1 MNDTMKSSVFV
12 PAHITGF
19 FTIEDHYIDLKK
31 GSLGAGFLINKGV
44 KTTIEYCNHLE
55 INISQGNDLIIKE
68 ILKIFEVK
76 SPLRITQDIQLPIGA
91 GFGTSAASA
100 LSLSLALN
108 EFLNLGYSIET
119 CGQIAHKV
127 EISLGGGLGDV
138 IAQTGKGLVLRTL
151 PGAPGIGEIKSFNE
165 DVYVACKSFGD
176 ISTNNII
183 TNPNYK
189 KIISENGKDYVDLFR
204 KDSSL
209 DNFLK
214 FSYEFSKKTNLITNE
229 VKSTIDYIDS
239 SCDILGS
246 SMAMLGNTLFTFSK
260 NKEDLEKLK
269 IDWTY
274 VGKFNNKGIIYD

>member
-1 MNDTMKSSVFV
+1 M
-12 PAHITGF
+12 TGVQ
-19 FTIEDHYIDLKK
+19 TC
-31 GSLGAGFLINKGV
+31 A
-44 KTTIEYCNHLE
+44 
-55 INISQGNDLIIKE
+55 
-68 ILKIFEVK
+68 
-76 SPLRITQDIQLPIGA
+76 LPI
-91 GFGTSAASA
+91 SA
-100 LSLSLALN
+100 L
-108 EFLNLGYSIET
+108 
-119 CGQIAHKV
+119 
-127 EISLGGGLGDV
+127 
-138 IAQTGKGLVLRTL
+138 
-151 PGAPGIGEIKSFNE
+151 
-165 DVYVACKSFGD
+165 
-176 ISTNNII
+176 I

-274 VGKFNNKGIIYD
+274 VGKLNNKGIIYD